1 MIVCHVFHSL
11 LVMLSQ
17 LLCCRGYRPH
27 SNTERKRQWKS
38 SVGWQERIFFFLLC
52 IPLSAADIPQYV
64 CMYPSPVS
72 PPPPAVLV
80 ALYTQYIH
88 YVSHLLCIV
97 WTSKI
102 PQNHS
107 CKALYTIVTLHTLYI
122 ESRRE
127 QVYTV
132 LSYIMTNCSIETILY
147 AKIFVSILVNLAW

>member
-107 CKALYTIVTLHTLYI
+107 CKALYYSYSTYI
-122 ESRRE
+122 AKRERGESRC
-127 QVYTV
+127 TV
-132 LSYIMTNCSIETILY
+132 LSYIMTNCSIDTTIYFMPKSLSL
-147 AKIFVSILVNLAW
+147 FS